1 MCYSF
6 RLMRPLSKVE
16 TRDSSFTLYI
26 TIINCTDEELM
37 LLNAGRENGKLL
49 VETRKPIVLG

>member
-16 TRDSSFTLYI
+16 THRDSSFALFI
-26 TIINCTDEELM
+26 AAI
-37 LLNAGRENGKLL
+37 AEN
-49 VETRKPIVLG
+49 RIV